1 MSTASIDVSWSDSW
15 RDIRRLLANDGVP
28 PVVPALEIGF
38 GELSYRVSEGAG
50 SVTLVA
56 VLSGAIS
63 SSENVSVVVTTM
75 DGTAVAVED
84 YGQLE
89 GTLLTFTADMLT
101 GTVSVSIEDDML
113 LELDQYFFVEL
124 SGNRISADASVARVT
139 ITDNDVDVADLPA
152 GPDPSSGPGDGE
164 IVFEELRYDVS
175 EGAGNVTL
183 VAVLSGAISSSE
195 NVSVNVT
202 TIDGIATVGGGDY
215 TETTLTLQFTSN
227 VRRLPVSVSILGD
240 VVVEGDRKFSR

>member
-1 MSTASIDVSWSDSW
+1 
-15 RDIRRLLANDGVP
+15 
-28 PVVPALEIGF
+28 
-38 GELSYRVSEGAG
+38 
-50 SVTLVA
+50 
-56 VLSGAIS
+56 
-63 SSENVSVVVTTM
+63 
-75 DGTAVAVED
+75 
-84 YGQLE
+84 
-89 GTLLTFTADMLT
+89 MLT
-101 GTVSVSIEDDML
+101 GTVSVVIEDDML

-124 SGNRISADASVARVT
+124 SGERVSSDASVARVT
-139 ITDNDVDVADLPA
+139 ITDNDVNAADLPA

-195 NVSVNVT
+195 NVSVSVT
-202 TIDGIATVGGGDY
+202 TIDGSATVDGGDY

-240 VVVEGDRKFSR
+240 VPLWKEIGSFRGEIVG